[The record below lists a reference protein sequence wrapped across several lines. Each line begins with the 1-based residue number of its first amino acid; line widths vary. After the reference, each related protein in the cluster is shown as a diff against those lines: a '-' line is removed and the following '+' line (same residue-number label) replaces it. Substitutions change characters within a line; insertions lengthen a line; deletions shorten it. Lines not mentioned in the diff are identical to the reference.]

1 VRARLVGLLLVSA
14 LSVALTACGSEGS
27 PSKPAP
33 GTPENPLVAKPSTA
47 DVTTTGETGAEP
59 GKPGYAKLVER
70 QREKPV
76 QHDRDNPC
84 ALVTKR
90 QAQTILGAKLLDPV
104 VAPQGPTCVYRDRAS
119 QRFATI
125 AIQSTSFSAVRR
137 QLRRVQR
144 VDVSDRT
151 AYCGMNGRPMLYL
164 PLSGGRVLSVASQCD
179 TAARLARRAAS
190 RLRP

>member
-1 VRARLVGLLLVSA
+1 VSARLIGLLLVSA
-14 LSVALTACGSEGS
+14 LSVVLTASGSEGS

-33 GTPENPLVAKPSTA
+33 GTPENPLTAKPSTS
-47 DVTTTGETGAEP
+47 VVTTGESGAEP

-70 QREKPV
+70 QRQVPV
-76 QHDRDNPC
+76 RRNRDNPC
-84 ALVTKR
+84 TLVTKR

-104 VAPQGPTCVYRDRAS
+104 VAPQGPTCIYRDRAS
-119 QRFATI
+119 QTFATI

-151 AYCGMNGRPMLYL
+151 AYCGIHGRPMLYL
-164 PLSGGRVLSVASQCD
+164 PLSRGRVLSVASQCD
-179 TAARLARRAAS
+179 TAARLARRAAA
-190 RLRP
+190 RLP